1 MFSLINYIRDGLHSM
16 YKIVEIIKFAQFTE
30 VTEFITSCIKPI
42 KHNLQEY
49 KLWAEFTKIWHQY
62 DTYQFVYIYQNIPI
76 YFNILTS
83 KLCNQFTLIETL
95 IILDGIICSFHF
107 LYNILLLK
115 LTPRKLSKRA
125 IAVYNEEIVH
135 RYNTLYKLSTIDRYL
150 FYLLIWSS
158 QNLIKYFYNENEFNS
173 STLYYICILP
183 ITLPCIQNNILN
195 MRIYNFYL
203 DYKNIFIKYSMA
215 KISIHFI
222 QQLHPQIEIIQ
233 NYHIF
238 IIYKILSLQFVW
250 KIIHNFLFISLLT
263 ILRNY
268 ESTYYYYKGI
278 KMAYYYNVGYLY
290 NIIPIGDAIY
300 LVNIIIKEKR
310 WKELEKLEVMN
321 AFFVLI
327 TNKYDI
333 FNSISGSFLINC
345 QIFIFKAF
353 SLYSLISMFK
363 LLHILSQDFNS
374 FRLWL
379 YISLI
384 TISMYLTRNNFKN
397 IITGILIYFLII
409 IHIND
414 IIITLVIITHKMI
427 YYWLSEVYFYVRNY
441 KNIKKV
447 IKIYDT
453 PSRDVIISKIKDEY
467 IIC

>member
-1 MFSLINYIRDGLHSM
+1 MFSLINYIRDGLYSI
-16 YKIVEIIKFAQFTE
+16 YKIVEIIKFSQFTE
-30 VTEFITSCIKPI
+30 VTEFIKSCIKPI
-42 KHNLQEY
+42 KYHLQEY
-49 KLWAEFTKIWHQY
+49 KLWEELKKNLSQYNTHQLI
-62 DTYQFVYIYQNIPI
+62 YIYKNI
-76 YFNILTS
+76 TS

-115 LTPRKLSKRA
+115 LSPRRLSKRA

-135 RYNTLYKLSTIDRYL
+135 KYNSLYKLSTIDRYL

-158 QNLIKYFYNENEFNS
+158 HNLIKYFYNEHKFDS
-173 STLYYICILP
+173 STLFYISILP
-183 ITLPCIQNNILN
+183 ITLPFIQNNILN

-203 DYKNIFIKYSMA
+203 DYKQIFVKYSLS
-215 KISIHFI
+215 KLSIYFI

-238 IIYKILSLQFVW
+238 ILYKILSLQFIW

-384 TISMYLTRNNFKN
+384 TISMYLTRYNFKN

-414 IIITLVIITHKMI
+414 IIITLVIITHKII
-427 YYWLSEVYFYVRNY
+427 YYWLSEVYFYVTNY

-453 PSRDVIISKIKDEY
+453 PSRDIIISKIKDEY

>member
-16 YKIVEIIKFAQFTE
+16 YTIVEIIKFAQFTDIKE
-30 VTEFITSCIKPI
+30 YITSYIKPI
-42 KHNLQEY
+42 KHNVQEY
-49 KLWAEFTKIWHQY
+49 IKYTPLTEFKKYLSQY
-62 DTYQFVYIYQNIPI
+62 DTNQFVYIYKNII
-76 YFNILTS
+76 S

-95 IILDGIICSFHF
+95 LILDGIICSFHF

-135 RYNTLYKLSTIDRYL
+135 KYNSLYKLSTIDRYL
-150 FYLLIWSS
+150 FYFLIWSS
-158 QNLIKYFYNENEFNS
+158 HNLIKYFYNEHEYDS
-173 STLYYICILP
+173 SIWFYICILP
-183 ITLPCIQNNILN
+183 ITLPFIQNNILN

-203 DYKNIFIKYSMA
+203 DYKNIFIKYSLA
-215 KISIHFI
+215 KMSIHFI
-222 QQLHPQIEIIQ
+222 QKLHPQIEIIQ

-238 IIYKILSLQFVW
+238 IIYKILSLQFIW

-278 KMAYYYNVGYLY
+278 KMAYYYNVGYLF

-327 TNKYDI
+327 MNKYEI
-333 FNSISGSFLINC
+333 FNSISGSFLINS

-363 LLHILSQDFNS
+363 LLHILSQDFNN

-384 TISMYLTRNNFKN
+384 TFSMYLTRCNFKN
-397 IITGILIYFLII
+397 IITGILIYFLIM

-414 IIITLVIITHKMI
+414 IIITSVIITHKII
-427 YYWLSEVYFYVRNY
+427 YYWFNEVLFYVRNY

-453 PSRDVIISKIKDEY
+453 PSRNVIISKIKDEY

>member
-1 MFSLINYIRDGLHSM
+1 MFSLINYIRNGLHHM
-16 YKIVEIIKFAQFTE
+16 YQVVEIVKFANFTE
-30 VTEFITSCIKPI
+30 FTKLTELMSTIKRTFILVKQ
-42 KHNLQEY
+42 NLQEIIISE
-49 KLWAEFTKIWHQY
+49 KLKY
-62 DTYQFVYIYQNIPI
+62 PQFITLYENIPI

-95 IILDGIICSFHF
+95 LILDGIICSIHF

-115 LTPRKLSKRA
+115 LSPRKLSKRA
-125 IAVYNEEIVH
+125 IAVYNEEIIH
-135 RYNTLYKLSTIDRYL
+135 KYNKLYKLSTIDRYL
-150 FYLLIWSS
+150 FYLLLWFSHNI
-158 QNLIKYFYNENEFNS
+158 IKYYYIENDKSIRFDS
-173 STLYYICILP
+173 FYICILP
-183 ITLPCIQNNILN
+183 ITLPLIQNNILS
-195 MRIYNFYL
+195 MKIYNWYL
-203 DYKNIFIKYSMA
+203 EYKHIFIKYSLS

-238 IIYKILSLQFVW
+238 IIYKIVSLQFIW

-263 ILRNY
+263 VLRNY

-278 KMAYYYNVGYLY
+278 KMAYYYNVGYLF
-290 NIIPIGDAIY
+290 NIIPIGDSIY

-333 FNSISGSFLINC
+333 FNSMSGSFIINS
-345 QIFIFKAF
+345 QIFMFKIF

-363 LLHILSQDFNS
+363 LVNILSQDFNNS
-374 FRLWL
+374 RLWL
-379 YISLI
+379 YILCI
-384 TISMYLTRNNFKN
+384 TISIYLLKFNFKN
-397 IITGILIYFLII
+397 IITGILIYFLIMI
-409 IHIND
+409 NIND
-414 IIITLVIITHKMI
+414 IIITSVIITHKII
-427 YYWLSEVYFYVRNY
+427 YYWLNEIYFYIKNY

-447 IKIYDT
+447 IRIYET

-467 IIC
+467 IVN